1 MKKNILF
8 ISLFA
13 TAQVFAQNDT
23 IAKTTTDS
31 IGTHIN
37 DWEENE
43 FDESLE
49 EIVIEFK
56 RKIQLK
62 QKGGKYE
69 VNLENT
75 NFNKFT
81 DTWEGLKNIP
91 MLQTTDGQELKIKG
105 KTAIVEIDGVRTELS
120 GEELESYLRSL
131 NPDTVS
137 KIELISNPGA
147 AYDSSVDAVVNIVL
161 KQKEKSYRFSISEN
175 VGTRN
180 KPFSHTNVN
189 YSENFN
195 KLYLYTNYNFNYT
208 DISTNADTEIQSAA
222 HGIQKYTQLNNSIS
236 RSHNFQLNLTYKV
249 NDKNNIYLSGFYTK
263 GINDGSG
270 RMIADFTQRSTNRK
284 GKNDF
289 LRLSQIWKSN
299 LSDKLELKAGS
310 YQIFNNSN
318 STLNVFENSEN
329 QQQKLENNTP
339 IIIGFADLSLT
350 SALGKTDF
358 GSRFHTI
365 AQKNNNNTFLENN
378 HLSTPFYYN
387 EKVLALYLDHSY
399 DISEHK
405 SFTVGVRTES
415 TFSDYTFEN
424 NILNQKLHD
433 KQTYTNLLFNLG
445 YFWNNEKT
453 HQSLALRKQIS
464 RPNYGNINPFRSFN
478 NDITQNTGDQDIKPM
493 LSYSL
498 SYELMVNKFL
508 FSMSGAY
515 IDNFISNFMEEDNG
529 TILSTYKNF
538 DDLYVGSLGVEYNN
552 HILNGKWNIRPTL
565 DLSLAKIID
574 KTYNIKKNTPIISFG
589 VNNNIDLGKDYLL
602 MLNYH
607 YTASYKD
614 GLLQHRHSHALNS
627 SLSKKIKN
635 FNIIVYANDILK
647 SNIQGIKTLLD
658 NYYYGT
664 EVYSDTRNFGIS
676 LRYTFTGKR
685 FKAEEIEKIQDSTI
699 DRL

>member
-23 IAKTTTDS
+23 IAKTASDS
-31 IGTHIN
+31 IVTQID
-37 DWEENE
+37 DWQENE
-43 FDESLE
+43 LDESLE

-75 NFNKFT
+75 NFNKFA

-91 MLQTTDGQELKIKG
+91 MLQTTDGNELKIKG

-120 GEELESYLRSL
+120 SEELESYLRSL

-137 KIELISNPGA
+137 KIEIISNPGA
-147 AYDSSVDAVVNIVL
+147 MYDSSVDAVVNIVL
-161 KQKEKSYRFSISEN
+161 KQKEKGYRFSISEN
-175 VGTRN
+175 AGSRT
-180 KPFSHTNVN
+180 KPFSHTNAN
-189 YSENFN
+189 YSTNFN
-195 KLYLYTNYNFNYT
+195 KLYLYTSYNFNYT

-222 HGIQKYTQLNNSIS
+222 HGIQKYTQLNNTIS

-249 NDKNNIYLSGFYTK
+249 NEKNNIYFSGLYTN
-263 GINDGSG
+263 GTNDGSG
-270 RMIADFTQRSTNRK
+270 RMIADFTNRNTNK
-284 GKNDF
+284 QGKNDF
-289 LRLSQIWKSN
+289 LRLSQVWKSN

-318 STLNVFENSEN
+318 STLNVFENSDN

-350 SALGKTDF
+350 STLGKTEF
-358 GSRFHTI
+358 GSRFHSI
-365 AQKNNNNTFLENN
+365 AQKNNNYTFLENN
-378 HLSTPFYYN
+378 QISTPFYYN
-387 EKVLALYLDHSY
+387 EKVLALYLNHSY
-399 DISEHK
+399 DFNDNN
-405 SFTVGVRTES
+405 SFTAGIRTES

-453 HQSLALRKQIS
+453 YHSLALRKQIS
-464 RPNYGNINPFRSFN
+464 RPDYGNINPFRSFN

-508 FSMSGAY
+508 FSISGTY
-515 IDNFISNFMEEDNG
+515 VDNFISNFMEEDNG

-538 DDLYVGSLGVEYNN
+538 DNLYVTNFAAEYNN
-552 HILNGKWNIRPTL
+552 HILNGKWNIRPTF
-565 DLSLAKIID
+565 DLSLIKLND
-574 KTYNIKKNTPIISFG
+574 NTYDIKKSTPIVSFG
-589 VNNNIDLGKDYLL
+589 INNSIDLGKDYLFN
-602 MLNYH
+602 LNYH
-607 YTASYKD
+607 HTLMYKD
-614 GLLQHRHSHALNS
+614 GLLQHRHTQTLSS

-664 EVYSDTRNFGIS
+664 EQYADTRNFGVS

-685 FKAEEIEKIQDSTI
+685 YKAQEVEKIQDSTI